1 MELVDSRLKALGAVL
16 QLPIIRS
23 LCVIR
28 KVIAN
33 KSQGAM
39 KVHRA
44 LDP

>member
-1 MELVDSRLKALGAVL
+1 MELVNPRLKALGAVL

-23 LCVIR
+23 VIR
-28 KVIAN
+28 KVVAD
-33 KSQGAM
+33 KSQGAL